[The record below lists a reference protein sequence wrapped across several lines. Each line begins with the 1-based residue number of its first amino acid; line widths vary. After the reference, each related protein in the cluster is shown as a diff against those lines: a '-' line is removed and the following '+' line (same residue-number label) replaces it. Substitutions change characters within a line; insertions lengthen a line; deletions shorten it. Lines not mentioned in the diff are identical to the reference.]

1 MKKRCFLLALVLALA
16 LALAACSGGEIISET
31 TGARAYS
38 LSCDRLTDT
47 REATVSVGDSA
58 AATLTA
64 SISRGRGSLSVRI
77 SGSDG
82 AEVYAGNGIA
92 SSTSF
97 TLLLEGP
104 ADYTVALS
112 CDGFTGSVD
121 LTWETVGAG
130 VANADAPEGADAND
144 VTITNTAPGPAPAS
158 GEIPDW
164 NGTFENAG
172 TGVSIALAWA
182 DNNTVEFQ
190 LSGLGSVVTATA
202 RIDGQTPSKAVY
214 SYGEETTLTFTLS
227 GGALTVE
234 QAGTCSLVPDDIS
247 GTYTQTAG

>member
-1 MKKRCFLLALVLALA
+1 MKKRRFLTVLALLLALV
-16 LALAACSGGEIISET
+16 LAACSGGEIISET

-64 SISRGRGSLSVRI
+64 AISRGRGSLSVRI
-77 SGSDG
+77 SDSDG
-82 AEVYAGNGIA
+82 NEVYSGNDIA

-104 ADYTVALS
+104 ADYTVTLT

-130 VANADAPEGADAND
+130 VANPDAPEGADAND
-144 VTITNTAPGPAPAS
+144 VTITNNNAPAPVS
-158 GEIPDW
+158 GEMPDW
-164 NGTFENAG
+164 NGTFENAD

-202 RIDGQTPSKAVY
+202 RIDGETPSKAVY
-214 SYGEETTLTFTLS
+214 SYGEETTLTFTLT
-227 GGALTVE
+227 GGELTVE
-234 QAGTCSLVPDDIS
+234 QTGTCSLVPDDIS
-247 GTYTQTAG
+247 GTYTQTAE

>member
-1 MKKRCFLLALVLALA
+1 MPPAP
-16 LALAACSGGEIISET
+16 AARSS
-31 TGARAYS
+31 ARRPERAPI
-38 LSCDRLTDT
+38 LSR
-47 REATVSVGDSA
+47 ATA

-64 SISRGRGSLSVRI
+64 AISRGRGSLSVRI
-77 SGSDG
+77 SDSDG
-82 AEVYAGNGIA
+82 SEVYSGNDIA

-97 TLLLEGP
+97 TLLLKGP
-104 ADYTVALS
+104 ADYTVTLT

-130 VANADAPEGADAND
+130 VANPDAPEGADAND
-144 VTITNTAPGPAPAS
+144 VTITNNAPAPAA
-158 GEIPDW
+158 GEMPDW

-202 RIDGQTPSKAVY
+202 RIDAGTPSKAVY
-214 SYGEETTLTFTLS
+214 SYGEETTLTFTLA
-227 GGALTVE
+227 GDTLTVG
-234 QAGTCSLVPDDIS
+234 QSGTCSLVPDDIS
-247 GTYTQTAG
+247 GIYTQTAE